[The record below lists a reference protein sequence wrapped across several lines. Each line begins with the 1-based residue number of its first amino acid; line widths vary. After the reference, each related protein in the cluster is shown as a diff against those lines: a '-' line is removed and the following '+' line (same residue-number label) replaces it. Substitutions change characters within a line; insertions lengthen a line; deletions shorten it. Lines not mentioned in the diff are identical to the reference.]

1 MPFLDIGAGSIRKI
15 FTLLFDLSLG
25 SSPLTLT
32 KGHRAMKIDWEF
44 ELEIAQSKV
53 SSLIEIDVV
62 ELSEGA
68 KLDRFAY
75 TGEDGVASTQKI
87 PDSFH
92 DDGFVEMIIDGLPL
106 ELTMLPGNKIEICW
120 PVGMHDHAKAR
131 HMYKKP

>member
-1 MPFLDIGAGSIRKI
+1 MN
-15 FTLLFDLSLG
+15 
-25 SSPLTLT
+25 
-32 KGHRAMKIDWEF
+32 IDWEF

-62 ELSEGA
+62 ELTEDA

-75 TGEDGVASTQKI
+75 TDKDGVASTLKI

-92 DDGFVEMIIDGLPL
+92 NDGFVEMIIDGLPL

-120 PVGMHDHAKAR
+120 PVGMHNHAKAR